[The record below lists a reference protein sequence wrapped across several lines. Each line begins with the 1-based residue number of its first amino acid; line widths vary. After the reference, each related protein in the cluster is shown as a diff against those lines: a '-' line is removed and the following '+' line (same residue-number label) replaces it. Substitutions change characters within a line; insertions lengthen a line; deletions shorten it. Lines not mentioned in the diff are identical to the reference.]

1 MPVMDLQPIHPGHR
15 RRRAASLLL
24 GTLVALLVPAVAGAP
39 AASAHDRLTAA
50 TPADG
55 ASVATAPA
63 EVALRFSGVVQE
75 LGARV
80 VVTGPDGTAVGDGE
94 PRVVDTTL
102 TQPLAA
108 DLPAGTYTVGWRV
121 TSGDGHPISG
131 TTSFTVA
138 TGQAPAP
145 VQEASATGPAAS
157 SSSGVWIG
165 VGAGAVL
172 LAALAVAARQLRGRP

>member
-1 MPVMDLQPIHPGHR
+1 MDLQPTHPGHR
-15 RRRAASLLL
+15 RRRATALLL
-24 GTLVALLVPAVAGAP
+24 GTLGALVVLAVAGAP
-39 AASAHDRLTAA
+39 AASAHDQLSAA

-80 VVTGPDGTAVGDGE
+80 AVTGPGGTAVGDGE

-102 TQPLAA
+102 TQPLAPG
-108 DLPAGTYTVGWRV
+108 LPAGTYTVEWRV
-121 TSGDGHPISG
+121 TSADGHPIAG
-131 TTSFTVA
+131 TTSFTV
-138 TGQAPAP
+138 TSGGAPAP
-145 VQEASATGPAAS
+145 VQEASSTEPAGS

-172 LAALAVAARQLRGRP
+172 LVALAVAARQLRRRA